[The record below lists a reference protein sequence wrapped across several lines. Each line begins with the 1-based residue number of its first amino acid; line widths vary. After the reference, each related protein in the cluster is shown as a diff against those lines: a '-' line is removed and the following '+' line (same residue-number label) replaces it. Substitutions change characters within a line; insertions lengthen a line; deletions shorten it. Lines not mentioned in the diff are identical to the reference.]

1 MKYPESVL
9 FKIKENAYFYGDSM
23 NNFEPISVWM
33 KKILFS
39 FRDNLGH
46 MFDSWYVDWYMV
58 YWQASG

>member
-9 FKIKENAYFYGDSM
+9 FKIKKKHTSM
-23 NNFEPISVWM
+23 GIAWTILNLFQFEWKS
-33 KKILFS
+33 LFS